1 MPNIPIGTTNEKKRL
16 VTSEVAIDF
25 TGSEEARV
33 LSTPNLIGFMEMTA
47 RDAVL
52 DLLESGHDTVG
63 THVDVHHLAATPIG
77 MQVTCRAE
85 VTAVNDR
92 RITFKVEAFD
102 EKEKVGEGIHERFIV
117 NVARFG
123 SRMQAKAASE

>member
-1 MPNIPIGTTNEKKRL
+1 MADIPIGTKNEKKRL
-16 VTSEVAIDF
+16 VTSDVAIEF

-47 RDAVL
+47 RDAVI
-52 DLLESGHDTVG
+52 DLLEPGHDTVG
-63 THVDVHHLAATPIG
+63 THVDVRHLAATPIG
-77 MQVTCRAE
+77 MQVTFRAK

-92 RITFKVEAFD
+92 RITFKVEASD

-123 SRMQAKAASE
+123 SRMRAKAARQ